1 MEELRSI
8 LLAHVRRYPAMA
20 PQDGVKLV
28 YQNEFGGGHLVTD
41 PAQSL
46 ERLQAEWEAVPR
58 DPAAPLAEDIG
69 NGLVRIMLA
78 GLDPADYPLEQLNRD
93 FIRSARL
100 HWGEPDRFLRKLEVL
115 RRLAGAGAG
124 VL

>member
-28 YQNEFGGGHLVTD
+28 YQNEFGGGHLVAD

-46 ERLQAEWEAVPR
+46 ERLRAE
-58 DPAAPLAEDIG
+58 
-69 NGLVRIMLA
+69 GLMPMRVFYTDGGGAFSEVR
-78 GLDPADYPLEQLNRD
+78 
-93 FIRSARL
+93 
-100 HWGEPDRFLRKLEVL
+100 
-115 RRLAGAGAG
+115 
-124 VL
+124 